1 MFAAAVDQR
10 RHDPPVQ
17 RLDPPA
23 RQRKAGGGEVDG
35 GGGQRRAPGQPGFHH
50 MTVAGGDVHAL
61 SADLGAHE
69 GGGQRALVL
78 RRLFLRRRV
87 FGPQQA
93 AAIAERSPSSRL
105 AASARGGAEKKPVAR
120 RCAEPGA
127 KIGRPK
133 RGHAGAQKLG
143 RGFDRRGAAQGVV
156 QRLQPGEFGGE
167 RRIVGA
173 GALEREHAGG
183 VEFAVERRLK
193 PQGCFLRRVHL
204 LSPNICASAARA
216 RARRDMTVP
225 TGACVA
231 AAMSR

>member
-1 MFAAAVDQR
+1 MKAEASARSSWR
-10 RHDPPVQ
+10 R
-17 RLDPPA
+17 
-23 RQRKAGGGEVDG
+23 
-35 GGGQRRAPGQPGFHH
+35 
-50 MTVAGGDVHAL
+50 
-61 SADLGAHE
+61 
-69 GGGQRALVL
+69 LVL
-78 RRLFLRRRV
+78 GRRV
-87 FGPQQA
+87 FGPQQP
-93 AAIAERSPSSRL
+93 AAIAERQSEQQARRER
-105 AASARGGAEKKPVAR
+105 ARRGGKETCRSTLRSA
-120 RCAEPGA
+120 GA
-127 KIGRPK
+127 GPK
-133 RGHAGAQKLG
+133 RGHAGAQKPG
-143 RGFDRRGAAQGVV
+143 RGLDRRGAAQGVV